1 MMYLFVAITCLI
13 LAIYIYVIF
22 ILPYMIR
29 EKHYFIHK
37 NSNEIIDI
45 SRAYDLYELKSI
57 VTIAHFSDTHFSRF
71 FSPKK
76 INRLIRSTQRNRPEI
91 IVFTGDL
98 IENYGKWS
106 PKMSP
111 KLIRK
116 MKRFTAPMGKIAI
129 LGNHDYLN
137 NGQYFVKNALEESGF
152 TVLKNEEIFGSM
164 ENFSITVTGIDDPLK
179 GKPKYHYEKTYSRW
193 HLLLLHE
200 PDMIQ
205 YVPDIRNYDLILAGH
220 AHEPRKYF
228 RRFKKKIKG
237 AEYFT
242 HGLYAVTEKTILSIC
257 NRARRSYLSSRFRLV
272 PEIIYYH
279 LAKDDVNLLAD
290 KTQKSSTNE

>member
-1 MMYLFVAITCLI
+1 MMYWLIAIGCLI

-22 ILPYMIR
+22 IAPYMIR
-29 EKHYFIHK
+29 EKHYLIHK
-37 NSNEIIDI
+37 NSSEVVDI
-45 SRAYDLYELKSI
+45 SNAYDVFDVNSI

-71 FSPKK
+71 FTPKK
-76 INRLIRSTQRNRPEI
+76 INRLIRSTQRIRPEI

-98 IENYGKWS
+98 IENYAKWS

-111 KLIRK
+111 KLVK
-116 MKRFTAPMGKIAI
+116 KLKRFSAPMGKIAI
-129 LGNHDYLN
+129 LGNHDYIN
-137 NGQYFVKNALEESGF
+137 NGQYFVKNVLDEAGF

-179 GKPKYHYEKTYSRW
+179 GNPKYHYEKTYSRW
-193 HLLLLHE
+193 HLLLIHE

-205 YVPDIRNYDLILAGH
+205 NIPDINQYDLILAGH

-272 PEIIYYH
+272 PEIVYYH
-279 LAKDDVNLLAD
+279 LAKNDTNILIDSP
-290 KTQKSSTNE
+290 KSASNK